1 MSIQQMANQDYER
14 ALYKAAWRKILT
26 RLRGESNELLPF
38 EQVRE
43 QLPFRGQRYI
53 GMHEVPID
61 KIVGS
66 MGRYRDFDRAFL
78 PRQKRTRGR
87 WINIDKAHYTDVILP
102 PVELYKIGEI
112 YFVIDGN
119 HRVSVAR
126 ERGQKEVD
134 AHVIEI
140 DTTVEIT
147 PDMDLNELALKAG
160 YAHFIEQTHLPEL
173 CPTVE
178 IELTLPGEYERL
190 LEHISVHRWYL
201 GELRREEVPYEQAV
215 TSWCENVY
223 TPLVNMLEQQGI
235 LNKFPDRT
243 AADLYLWLIE
253 YLWYRRRSLTEDF
266 SLADAAKK
274 FIQDYEEWPIGRLVS
289 VLERAAWVDYLV
301 LEQEKQAFFT
311 RTNITEIRPSS
322 NIDLTMP
329 GLYERLFEHISVH
342 RWYLGEQ
349 AGEDVPLESAVV
361 SWYDNVYMPL
371 VKLIRGLG
379 ILEEFPG
386 RTESDLYLWIIERQA
401 ALQEVYGDVAVEQAA
416 EQVVEDL
423 SADSKKRGRK
433 GDS

>member
-1 MSIQQMANQDYER
+1 MSLEQMASQDYDR
-14 ALYKAAWRKILT
+14 ALFKAAWRKVLT
-26 RLRGESNELLPF
+26 RLKGESNELLPF
-38 EQVRE
+38 EEVRE

-78 PRQKRTRGR
+78 PRQNRTRGR
-87 WINIDKAHYTDVILP
+87 WINIDKAHYADVILP
-102 PVELYKIGEI
+102 PVELYKMGEV

-126 ERGQKEVD
+126 ERGQKDVD

-140 DTTVEIT
+140 DTTIEIT
-147 PDMDLNELALKAG
+147 PDMDIGEMELKAE
-160 YAHFIEQTHLPEL
+160 YARFMNQTNFSEV
-173 CPTVE
+173 CPAVE
-178 IELTLPGEYERL
+178 IELTLPGEYKRL

-201 GELRREEVPYEQAV
+201 GEQRGMDVQFDQAV
-215 TSWCENVY
+215 MSWCENVY
-223 TPLVNMLEQQGI
+223 KPLVNMIEQHGI
-235 LNKFPDRT
+235 LKKFPDRT

-266 SLADAAKK
+266 SLTVTAKQ
-274 FIQDYEEWPIGRLVS
+274 FIKDFKEWPVGRLVNI
-289 VLERAAWVDYLV
+289 LERAAWVDHLV
-301 LEQEKQAFFT
+301 LEQEKEAFCAT
-311 RTNITEIRPSS
+311 TKIAEIRPEAS
-322 NIDLTMP
+322 IVLTMP
-329 GLYERLFEHISVH
+329 GLYQRLFEHISVH

-349 AGEDVPLESAVV
+349 ADAEVPLEEAVA
-361 SWYDNVYMPL
+361 SWYDNVYKPL
-371 VKLIRGLG
+371 ESIIRELS

-401 ALQEVYGDVAVEQAA
+401 ALQEMYGEVAVEQAA

-423 SADSKKRGRK
+423 SAESKKKRRK
-433 GDS
+433 GD

>member
-1 MSIQQMANQDYER
+1 MSFEQMASQDYER
-14 ALYKAAWRKILT
+14 ALFKAAWRKILT
-26 RLRGESNELLPF
+26 RLKGESNELLPF
-38 EQVRE
+38 EDVRE

-53 GMHEVPID
+53 GMHEVPVE

-87 WINIDKAHYTDVILP
+87 WINIDKAHYADVILP

-134 AHVIEI
+134 AYVIEI

-147 PDMDLNELALKAG
+147 PNMDIAELELKAE
-160 YAHFIEQTHLPEL
+160 YARFMEKTHLPEM
-173 CPTVE
+173 CPAVE

-201 GELRREEVPYEQAV
+201 GEQRGEDVPYDQAV
-215 TSWCENVY
+215 ISWCENVY
-223 TPLVNMLEQQGI
+223 TPLVNLIVEQGI
-235 LNKFPDRT
+235 LKKFPDRT

-253 YLWYRRRSLTEDF
+253 YLWYRRRSLKEDF
-266 SLADAAKK
+266 SLSGTAKQ
-274 FIQDYEEWPIGRLVS
+274 FIKDFKEWPVGRLVNI
-289 VLERAAWVDYLV
+289 LERAAWVDHLV
-301 LEQEKQAFFT
+301 LEQEKEAFWSRTRIAEVRPQAK
-311 RTNITEIRPSS
+311 IE
-322 NIDLTMP
+322 LTMP
-329 GLYERLFEHISVH
+329 GLYDRLFEHISVH

-349 AGEDVPLESAVV
+349 AGAEVPLEDAVA
-361 SWYDNVYMPL
+361 SWYDNVYMSL
-371 VKLIRGLG
+371 VNLVRELG
-379 ILEEFPG
+379 ILDEFPG
-386 RTESDLYLWIIERQA
+386 RTESDLYLWILERQA
-401 ALQEVYGDVAVEQAA
+401 SLQEVYGEVAVEQAA

-423 SADSKKRGRK
+423 SADSKKKRSKR
-433 GDS
+433 D

>member
-1 MSIQQMANQDYER
+1 MSIEQMASQDYER
-14 ALYKAAWRKILT
+14 ALFKAAWRKILT

-53 GMHEVPID
+53 GMHEVPVD

-87 WINIDKAHYTDVILP
+87 WINIDKAHYSDVILP
-102 PVELYKIGEI
+102 PVELYKMGEV

-126 ERGQKEVD
+126 QRGQKDID

-140 DTTVEIT
+140 ATAVEIT
-147 PDMDLNELALKAG
+147 PDMDIGELELKAEF
-160 YAHFIEQTHLPEL
+160 ARFINQTHLPEV
-173 CPTVE
+173 CPAVE

-201 GELRREEVPYEQAV
+201 GEQRGEDVPYEQAV

-223 TPLVNMLEQQGI
+223 TPLVNMIEQQGI
-235 LNKFPDRT
+235 LKKFPDRT

-253 YLWYRRRSLTEDF
+253 YLWYRRRSLTEEF
-266 SLADAAKK
+266 SLVNAAEQ
-274 FIQDYEEWPIGRLVS
+274 FIKDYEEWPVGRLVNI
-289 VLERAAWVDYLV
+289 LERAAWVDYLV
-301 LEQEKQAFFT
+301 LEQEKEAFLS
-311 RTNITEIRPSS
+311 RTNIAEIRPVS
-322 NIDLTMP
+322 NIELTMP

-349 AGEDVPLESAVV
+349 AGAEVPMDEAVA
-361 SWYDNVYMPL
+361 SWYDNVYTPL
-371 VKLIRGLG
+371 ANLIRELG

-401 ALQEVYGDVAVEQAA
+401 SLQEVYGEVAVEQAA

-423 SADSKKRGRK
+423 SADTKKKKRK
-433 GDS
+433 GD

>member
-1 MSIQQMANQDYER
+1 MASQDYER
-14 ALYKAAWRKILT
+14 ALFKAAWRKILT
-26 RLRGESNELLPF
+26 RLKGESNELLPF

-87 WINIDKAHYTDVILP
+87 WINIGKAHYADVVLP
-102 PVELYKIGEI
+102 PVELYKMGEV

-126 ERGQKEVD
+126 ERGQKDVD

-147 PDMDLNELALKAG
+147 PDMDIAELALKAG
-160 YAHFIEQTHLPEL
+160 YARFIEQTHLPEL
-173 CPTVE
+173 CPTTEV
-178 IELTLPGEYERL
+178 ELTLPGEYERL

-201 GELRREEVPYEQAV
+201 GEQRGEDVPYNQAV
-215 TSWCENVY
+215 LSWCENVY
-223 TPLVNMLEQQGI
+223 SPLIDMIEQQGI
-235 LNKFPDRT
+235 LKKFPDRT

-253 YLWYRRRSLTEDF
+253 YLWYRRRSLTEEF
-266 SLADAAKK
+266 SLADTAKQ
-274 FIQDYEEWPIGRLVS
+274 FIRDYEEWPVGRLVNI
-289 VLERAAWVDYLV
+289 LERAAWVDYLV
-301 LEQEKQAFFT
+301 LEQEKEAFLS
-311 RTNITEIRPSS
+311 RTNIVEIRPES
-322 NIDLTMP
+322 NIELTMP

-349 AGEDVPLESAVV
+349 AGSEVPLKEAVA

-371 VKLIRGLG
+371 VNLIRELDILG
-379 ILEEFPG
+379 EFPG

-401 ALQEVYGDVAVEQAA
+401 ALQEVYGEVPVEQAA
-416 EQVVEDL
+416 EQVMEDL
-423 SADSKKRGRK
+423 SADSKKKRQRK
-433 GDS
+433 D